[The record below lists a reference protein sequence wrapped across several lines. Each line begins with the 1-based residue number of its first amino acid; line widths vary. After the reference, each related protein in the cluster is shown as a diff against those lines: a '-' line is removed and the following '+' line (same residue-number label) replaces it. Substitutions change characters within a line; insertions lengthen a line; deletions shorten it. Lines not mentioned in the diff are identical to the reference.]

1 MLKKIALGVSLIF
14 SISASAQVDFISNDW
29 NLVLANAKAQNRYIF
44 LDAYT
49 DWCSWCK
56 VMDKKT
62 FSSELVG
69 EKLNTNWVPAK
80 MDMEKGFGV
89 NLAMKYGV
97 SSFPTF
103 LIFNSNGQLLTRL
116 MGYQEIEPF
125 MKNIEEAYQIQNP
138 LKGYNTKMD
147 IVYPKFYIAAF
158 DGKKETPNPK
168 SAEVCAYLDGQK
180 DLFYEVNWNIMKRF
194 PLNDKYNTFLL
205 DNLDNYRQL
214 YGDEVNDAIDKVLSS
229 KLQKAI
235 NDKNDTEIDNV
246 INLVY
251 KYHPEDADAMA
262 DQFRSSYYL
271 NTGNCPKYVEIT
283 NTIIEKNPNITAGEL
298 NQYGWSVYENCEGNN
313 EVNIAL
319 TWMERAVAMDPDY
332 AVLDTYAA
340 LLYKNKDYKEA
351 KVYAEKAI
359 AAGKESG
366 EDTKETQ
373 ELLSKIM
380 LELK

>member
-1 MLKKIALGVSLIF
+1 MLKKIALGISLIF
-14 SISASAQVDFISNDW
+14 SLSASAQVDFISNDW
-29 NLVLANAKAQNRYIF
+29 NLVLATAKEQNRYIF

-62 FSSELVG
+62 FSSEVVG
-69 EKLNTNWVPAK
+69 EMLNTKWVPAK
-80 MDMEKGFGV
+80 MDMEKGFGI

-103 LIFNSNGQLLTRL
+103 LIFNSSGQLLTRL

-125 MKNIEEAYQIQNP
+125 MKNLEAAYQIQNP
-138 LKGYNTKMD
+138 LKGYTTKMD
-147 IVYPKFYIAAF
+147 IVYPKFYVAAF

-168 SAEVCAYLDGQK
+168 SAEVCTYLDGQK
-180 DLFYEVNWNIMKRF
+180 DLFSEVNWNIIKRF
-194 PLNDKYNTFLL
+194 PLNDKYNTYLL

-214 YGDEVNDAIDKVLSS
+214 YGDEVNDAIDKVLSA

-235 NDKNDTEIDNV
+235 TDKDDSQIDGV

-251 KYHPEDADAMA
+251 KYHPEDGDAMA
-262 DQFRSSYYL
+262 NQFRSSYYL
-271 NTGNCPKYVEIT
+271 NTGNCPKYVEVT
-283 NTIIEKNPNITAGEL
+283 NTVIEKNPNITAGEL
-298 NQYGWSVYENCEGNN
+298 NQYGWSVYESCDGNS
-313 EVNIAL
+313 EIKTAL

-340 LLYKNKDYKEA
+340 LLYKNKNYKEA

-359 AAGKESG
+359 AIGKENG
-366 EDTKETQ
+366 DDTKETQ
-373 ELLSKIM
+373 ELLTKIM
-380 LELK
+380 KELK